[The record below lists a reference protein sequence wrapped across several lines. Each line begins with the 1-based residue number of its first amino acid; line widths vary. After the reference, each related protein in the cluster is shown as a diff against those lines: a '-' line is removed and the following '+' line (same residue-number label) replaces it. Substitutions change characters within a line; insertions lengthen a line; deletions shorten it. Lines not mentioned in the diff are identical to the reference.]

1 MIKFINLLLLIIFLF
16 MEEKLIIK
24 TRDLFPDFVGFVSDI
39 NLKEILSV
47 SRIKEL
53 DIAINKYAVL
63 VFKDQNITDDEQ
75 VRFTEYFGKIEASGK
90 TSNITKDKDR
100 RLSSDLADVSNLD
113 KDNKP
118 FTLNDPRRIF
128 NLGNRLW
135 HTDSSFK
142 PVPAKYSLLSGRNVS
157 KEGGNTE
164 FADMRSVY
172 DNLDATTKNK
182 IEKMICEHSLIYSR
196 QRLGFDMVRELS
208 PDEIKNFKPVE
219 QPLVRNNKLTNRKT
233 VFLSSHIG
241 KIKDWTRPDSM
252 CFIDDL
258 IEYAT
263 KEKFLYVHKWMQND
277 LVIWDNRQ
285 TMHRAR
291 AFDDLTEYRDMRRTT
306 VLGEEKLI

>member
-1 MIKFINLLLLIIFLF
+1 MG
-16 MEEKLIIK
+16 ETLIIK

-39 NLKEILSV
+39 NLKEILSD
-47 SRIKEL
+47 SLIKEL
-53 DIAINKYAVL
+53 DTAVNKYAVL
-63 VFKDQNITDDEQ
+63 IFKDQNITDDEQ

-172 DNLDATTKNK
+172 DNLDAKTKNK

-241 KIKDWTRPDSM
+241 KIEDWTRPDSM

-263 KEKFLYVHKWMQND
+263 KENFLYVHKWMQND

>member
-1 MIKFINLLLLIIFLF
+1 M
-16 MEEKLIIK
+16 IIK

-39 NLKEILSV
+39 NLKEILSD
-47 SRIKEL
+47 SLIKEL
-53 DIAINKYAVL
+53 DTAVNKYAVL
-63 VFKDQNITDDEQ
+63 IFKDQNITDDEQ

-172 DNLDATTKNK
+172 DNLDAKTKNK

-263 KEKFLYVHKWMQND
+263 KENFLYVHKWMKND

>member
-1 MIKFINLLLLIIFLF
+1 M
-16 MEEKLIIK
+16 IIK

-39 NLKEILSV
+39 NLKEILSE
-47 SRIKEL
+47 SLIKEL
-53 DIAINKYAVL
+53 DTAVNKYAVL
-63 VFKDQNITDDEQ
+63 IFKDQNITDDEQ

-90 TSNITKDKDR
+90 TSNITKNKDR

-172 DNLDATTKNK
+172 DNLDAKTKNK

-263 KEKFLYVHKWMQND
+263 KENFLYVHKWMQND

>member
-1 MIKFINLLLLIIFLF
+1 MG
-16 MEEKLIIK
+16 ETLIIK

-39 NLKEILSV
+39 NLKEILSD
-47 SRIKEL
+47 SLIKEL
-53 DIAINKYAVL
+53 DTAVNKYAVL
-63 VFKDQNITDDEQ
+63 VFKNQNITDDEQ

-172 DNLDATTKNK
+172 DNLDAKTKNK

>member
-1 MIKFINLLLLIIFLF
+1 M
-16 MEEKLIIK
+16 IIK

-39 NLKEILSV
+39 NLKEILSDNL
-47 SRIKEL
+47 IKEL
-53 DIAINKYAVL
+53 DTAVNKYAVL
-63 VFKDQNITDDEQ
+63 IFKDQNITDDEQ

-172 DNLDATTKNK
+172 DNLDAKTKNK

>member
-1 MIKFINLLLLIIFLF
+1 MIKFI
-16 MEEKLIIK
+16 
-24 TRDLFPDFVGFVSDI
+24 I
-39 NLKEILSV
+39 N
-47 SRIKEL
+47 EL
-53 DIAINKYAVL
+53 DAAVNKYAVL
-63 VFKDQNITDDEQ
+63 VFKDQNITDHEQ

-164 FADMRSVY
+164 FADMRSAY
-172 DNLDATTKNK
+172 DNLDFKIKNK

-263 KEKFLYVHKWMQND
+263 KEKFLYVHKWLQND

>member
-1 MIKFINLLLLIIFLF
+1 M
-16 MEEKLIIK
+16 IIK

-39 NLKEILSV
+39 NLKEILSD
-47 SRIKEL
+47 SLIKEL
-53 DIAINKYAVL
+53 DTAVNKYAVL
-63 VFKDQNITDDEQ
+63 IFKDQNITDDEQ

-172 DNLDATTKNK
+172 DNLDAKTKNK

-208 PDEIKNFKPVE
+208 PDGIKNFKPVE